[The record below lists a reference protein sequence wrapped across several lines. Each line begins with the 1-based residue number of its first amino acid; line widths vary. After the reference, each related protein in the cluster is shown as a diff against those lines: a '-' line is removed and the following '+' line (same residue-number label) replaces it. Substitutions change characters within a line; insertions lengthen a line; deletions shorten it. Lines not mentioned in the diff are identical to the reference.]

1 MSRRIE
7 KNSVQR
13 GNASRFFC
21 CIKLSQKFHKK
32 VNGSGDL
39 LCRFKIYKN
48 VEYKT
53 EIDYENRSTKTLE
66 EGR

>member
-7 KNSVQR
+7 RSARK
-13 GNASRFFC
+13 RFAFLLLHQIV
-21 CIKLSQKFHKK
+21 IKVSQK
-32 VNGSGDL
+32 SQWIW
-39 LCRFKIYKN
+39 RFTVSFQNIYD